1 MLRIFEYL
9 ADIRFKGLYAF
20 LIGITVFSVCFKGD
34 LSERLPDELQSEEN
48 GAVTSYQS
56 ADDISETEPKAARA
70 LAAASTDRNER
81 HQPHNVNNEN
91 NNTAI
96 ADVQD
101 DNIMLLSDEIP
112 LGETAVG
119 ALENEGLET
128 NAGEDTEE
136 TEALNTEEGENL
148 DTEEEAEI
156 AEDNAEN
163 SDSDNGETEAGI
175 AAETDQMSDA
185 DTDSETDAA
194 AEADSK
200 SETDTAEETDNESE
214 TGTAART
221 DSALKT
227 DTAEGADRALETD
240 TENEANALK
249 ETETEDVTEAA
260 ESYGINP
267 RYGQREQMQWER
279 DYAAQVVEITNQ
291 IRAEYGLAP
300 LKQLDALT
308 AAAVERAWEV
318 TFNMS
323 HTRPDGTRCFS
334 VLDQYG
340 LSSPTAKGE
349 NIAMWSY
356 TPQMVVNSWMND
368 KAHRDAILSAE
379 YEYIGVGCYYI
390 ENDYYHYYWTQIF
403 YTP

>member
-34 LSERLPDELQSEEN
+34 LSEQLPDELQSEEN
-48 GAVTSYQS
+48 GAVTAYQS
-56 ADDISETEPKAARA
+56 PDDVSETEPKAARA
-70 LAAASTDRNER
+70 LAAANTDRTER
-81 HQPHNVNNEN
+81 HQPHSASNEN
-91 NNTAI
+91 NNT
-96 ADVQD
+96 DEQN

-112 LGETAVG
+112 LGETASNI
-119 ALENEGLET
+119 LENET

-136 TEALNTEEGENL
+136 AASKSEDSEAL
-148 DTEEEAEI
+148 DTEEDEDFDPAEETEI
-156 AEDNAEN
+156 AEDDAE
-163 SDSDNGETEAGI
+163 SSEVEDGETEAEADAAEI
-175 AAETDQMSDA
+175 DTMAETDPLSDA
-185 DTDSETDAA
+185 DT
-194 AEADSK
+194 
-200 SETDTAEETDNESE
+200 ES
-214 TGTAART
+214 
-221 DSALKT
+221 
-227 DTAEGADRALETD
+227 ETD
-240 TENEANALK
+240 TENEANTAAETTE
-249 ETETEDVTEAA
+249 ETETENATEAA

-291 IRAEYGLAP
+291 VRAEYGLAP

-323 HTRPDGTRCFS
+323 HNRPDGTRCFS